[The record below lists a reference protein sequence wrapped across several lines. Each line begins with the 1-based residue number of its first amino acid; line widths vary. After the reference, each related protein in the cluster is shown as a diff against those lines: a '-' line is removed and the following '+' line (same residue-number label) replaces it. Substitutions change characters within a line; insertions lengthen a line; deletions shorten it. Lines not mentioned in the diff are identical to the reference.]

1 MAEDRREE
9 PGEASGKDTRIA
21 RSDRRCHSAGQ
32 GSRGQPVEFTP
43 GTLDS
48 LIGELKEAIA
58 AEPEPSETEL
68 KKQRC
73 QQKKQIKELEKHRDK
88 RSEYDGQLK
97 QICERN
103 SMSKTDPDATFTR
116 MKEDA
121 MNNGQNK
128 PGFNL
133 QISSENQFITDFA
146 LFPNPTDSLTL
157 IPFLN
162 SFLNRYGHLPD
173 TAVADSG
180 YGSEDYYVC
189 PMGQHMTR
197 IGTSH
202 SKTASGYRSENAR
215 YQALNCNG
223 CPLRCLC
230 YKLKATGTSS
240 KSTIDLMNTNE
251 GLVIFLPRKKDL
263 NTEGDDVSNLR
274 LSSGR

>member
-1 MAEDRREE
+1 
-9 PGEASGKDTRIA
+9 
-21 RSDRRCHSAGQ
+21 
-32 GSRGQPVEFTP
+32 
-43 GTLDS
+43 
-48 LIGELKEAIA
+48 
-58 AEPEPSETEL
+58 
-68 KKQRC
+68 
-73 QQKKQIKELEKHRDK
+73 
-88 RSEYDGQLK
+88 
-97 QICERN
+97 
-103 SMSKTDPDATFTR
+103 MSKTDPDATFTR

-230 YKLKATGTSS
+230 YKLKATGASS